1 MTKKQRTVLFV
12 IISTLVSVLIMI
24 GLVFLFLFLTFAFL
38 DGEAA
43 VIVSFISFIMAMFGG
58 TIVNQ
63 KVMAWAIKK
72 FRLEEKMEPLWG
84 KKHP

>member
-1 MTKKQRTVLFV
+1 
-12 IISTLVSVLIMI
+12 
-24 GLVFLFLFLTFAFL
+24 
-38 DGEAA
+38 
-43 VIVSFISFIMAMFGG
+43 MFGG

-84 KKHP
+84 KKRP